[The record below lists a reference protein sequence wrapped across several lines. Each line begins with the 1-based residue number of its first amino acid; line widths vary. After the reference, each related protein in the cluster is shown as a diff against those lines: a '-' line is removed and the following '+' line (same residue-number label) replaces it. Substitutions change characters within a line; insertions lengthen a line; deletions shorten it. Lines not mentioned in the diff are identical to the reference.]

1 MKKCARFNLQA
12 AMAAAICLIILT
24 AALSAASQTG
34 DFKKLETVANAELAE
49 TNTPGAAVAIVR
61 DERVVFARGFG
72 AANVETGEPVT
83 TEMLFRIGS
92 MTKTFTA
99 LALLSLAEE
108 GKLRLEEPV
117 GNYVKGLNPKL
128 AQITLHQLLTHTSGV
143 RDEGRPYGAHD
154 ETALLNAVRGW
165 KEDLFFTEPGRI
177 FSYSNLN
184 YALVGAAI
192 EEAGGKP
199 FADAMSERVFKPLGM
214 SRSAFRPTE
223 AMTYPLAQGHNAR
236 GNAKPVVVRPYTD
249 NVPNWAAGFMFASA
263 NDLARF
269 AVAFLNEGK
278 LDGKQPIA
286 AKNIFKASRGAVEIP
301 GLDGAKYGYGL
312 RIGEIRGVRV
322 LSHGGAIPGFGA
334 QIIMSPAHRVAVIIL
349 ANKSGARLDKTVE
362 TALEMTLPLKA
373 KPEMKPPVSLPL
385 TAQQMQSYNG
395 IYRHSP
401 RQFFEIVAQDGKLY
415 LKDEEDLL
423 ALENI
428 GENRFLYNRG
438 NSAATDDLTFVPGAD
453 GKPEY
458 LHING
463 RAFRKGR

>member
-1 MKKCARFNLQA
+1 MKKYACFALQA
-12 AMAAAICLIILT
+12 AIIACLIISN
-24 AALSAASQTG
+24 ALSAVAQNI
-34 DFKKLETVANAELAE
+34 DFKKLESVISAELAE
-49 TNTPGAAVAIVR
+49 TNTPGAAIAVVR
-61 DERVVFARGFG
+61 GGRVVFARGFG

-108 GKLRLEEPV
+108 GKLRLDEPI

-128 AQITLHQLLTHTSGV
+128 AQITPHQLLAHTSGI

-154 ETALLNAVRGW
+154 ETALLETVRGW
-165 KEDLFFTEPGRI
+165 KEDYLFTEPGRI

-184 YALVGAAI
+184 YALLGAAI
-192 EEAGGKP
+192 EETSGKP
-199 FADAMSERVFKPLGM
+199 FADAMNERVYKPLGM
-214 SRSAFRPTE
+214 SRTTFRPTQ

-249 NVPNWAAGFMFASA
+249 NVPNWAAGYMFSSV

-269 AVAFLNEGK
+269 VVAFLNDGK
-278 LDGKQPIA
+278 LDGKQAIA
-286 AKNIFKASRGAVEIP
+286 PKNIVKASSGAVDIP
-301 GLDGAKYGYGL
+301 GLDAVKYGYGL
-312 RIGEIRGVRV
+312 RVEEIRGVPV
-322 LSHGGAIPGFGA
+322 VSHGGAIPGFGA
-334 QIIMSPAHRVAVIIL
+334 QMIMSPGHRVAVIVL
-349 ANKSGARLDKTVE
+349 ANRSGARLDKTVE
-362 TALEMTLPLKA
+362 TALEMMLPLKA
-373 KPEMKPPVSLPL
+373 KPETKPPVFLPL
-385 TAQQMQSYNG
+385 TAQQMQSYTG

-401 RQFFEIVAQDGKLY
+401 RQFFEILVRDGKLF

-423 ALENI
+423 ALENV

-438 NSAATDDLTFVPGAD
+438 NPATAATDDLTFVPGAD

>member
-1 MKKCARFNLQA
+1 MKKCALF
-12 AMAAAICLIILT
+12 CHKT
-24 AALSAASQTG
+24 AAVACLVILMTLPAASQNY
-34 DFKKLETVANAELAE
+34 DFKKLENVIGAELAE
-49 TNTPGAAVAIVR
+49 TNTPGAAIAVVQG
-61 DERVVFARGFG
+61 ERVIFAKGFG
-72 AANVETGEPVT
+72 TANVETSEPVT

-117 GNYVKGLNPKL
+117 GNYVKGLDPKL

-154 ETALLNAVRGW
+154 ETALLNTVRGW

-184 YALVGAAI
+184 YALLGAAI
-192 EEAGGKP
+192 EEASGKS

-214 SRSAFRPTE
+214 SRSTFRPTE
-223 AMTYPLAQGHNAR
+223 AMTYPLAQGHSAR

-249 NVPNWAAGFMFASA
+249 NAPNWAAGFMFASA

-269 AVAFLNEGK
+269 AIAFLNDGK

-286 AKNIFKASRGAVEIP
+286 AKNISRAAGGAVEIP
-301 GLDGAKYGYGL
+301 GQDGTKYGYGL
-312 RIGEIRGVRV
+312 RVGEIRGVRV

-334 QIIMSPAHRVAVIIL
+334 QIIMSPAHRVAVIVL

-373 KPEMKPPVSLPL
+373 KPETKALVLLSMTV
-385 TAQQMQSYNG
+385 QQMQSYTG
-395 IYRHSP
+395 VYRHSP
-401 RQFFEIVAQDGKLY
+401 RQFFEIVVQDGKLY

-423 ALENI
+423 ALQKI
-428 GENRFLYNRG
+428 GENRFLYGRG
-438 NSAATDDLTFVPGAD
+438 NSTPMEDLTIVPGAD
-453 GKPEY
+453 GKAEY
-458 LHING
+458 LHVNG
-463 RAFRKGR
+463 RAFRKVR